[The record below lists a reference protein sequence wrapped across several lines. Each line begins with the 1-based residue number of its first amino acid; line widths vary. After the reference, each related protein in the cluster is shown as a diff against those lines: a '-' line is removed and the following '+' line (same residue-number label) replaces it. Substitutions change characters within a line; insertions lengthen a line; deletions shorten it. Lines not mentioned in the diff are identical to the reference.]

1 MSGYTNIVSTNIL
14 YTNILIYY
22 IPIQV
27 TRVSLSVAHRSLLE
41 NRLICLGTAITRV
54 AKTVLVG
61 VVDKYCYAHPSALQ
75 VLVYQALSY

>member
-1 MSGYTNIVSTNIL
+1 VA
-14 YTNILIYY
+14 
-22 IPIQV
+22 
-27 TRVSLSVAHRSLLE
+27 RVSLSVAHCSLLE

-75 VLVYQALSY
+75 VLVYQALSC